1 MKKFNQIKYPVKN
14 HQILA
19 GSFILVVL
27 ALGGCATLP
36 DPVLVDDSIDSPGSL
51 LSVDEL
57 IEEGDTSFQ
66 GGDIDSAQVSYAL
79 AVERAPENVE
89 ALFKLGFVHSE
100 KSSLRVAESV
110 LRHALRQDPKH
121 LASKQTLAMILMR
134 LERLDEADVMFSELI
149 EENPSGWEAFNGL
162 GVVRDMQGRHPEAQ
176 EYFLNAL
183 ALRPRT
189 ASISNNLGYSFYM
202 AGDYGNAELHLR
214 KAIQF
219 DTAYERAWSN
229 LALVFSREGRY
240 KDASAA
246 FQKIVRQ
253 HQAANNLGYLGLLQG
268 DKSLAREQLNQAII
282 LSPTYYD
289 VATRNLENIDGR
301 AVGSALD
308 VLPNTIESSANKQS
322 GASVSTG
329 VGVVANSNKEV
340 EASNAIKVKKQKSLD
355 IALMQR
361 YLNYIGFDVGNP
373 DGLLGENTIS
383 AVKDFQ
389 RVAELEVDGKIG
401 PATKRTLLNSVTL
414 RTQKELKA
422 VGYQIK
428 ASDGVLNE
436 STKQAIRK
444 FQTDQQIPV
453 SGIVDG
459 QLIDE
464 LVRQR
469 ERVREDFN
477 SIETPDLTARG

>member
-1 MKKFNQIKYPVKN
+1 M
-14 HQILA
+14 
-19 GSFILVVL
+19 
-27 ALGGCATLP
+27 
-36 DPVLVDDSIDSPGSL
+36 
-51 LSVDEL
+51 
-57 IEEGDTSFQ
+57 
-66 GGDIDSAQVSYAL
+66 
-79 AVERAPENVE
+79 
-89 ALFKLGFVHSE
+89 
-100 KSSLRVAESV
+100 
-110 LRHALRQDPKH
+110 
-121 LASKQTLAMILMR
+121 
-134 LERLDEADVMFSELI
+134 
-149 EENPSGWEAFNGL
+149 
-162 GVVRDMQGRHPEAQ
+162 
-176 EYFLNAL
+176 
-183 ALRPRT
+183 
-189 ASISNNLGYSFYM
+189 
-202 AGDYGNAELHLR
+202 
-214 KAIQF
+214 
-219 DTAYERAWSN
+219 
-229 LALVFSREGRY
+229 
-240 KDASAA
+240 
-246 FQKIVRQ
+246 
-253 HQAANNLGYLGLLQG
+253 
-268 DKSLAREQLNQAII
+268 
-282 LSPTYYD
+282 
-289 VATRNLENIDGR
+289 
-301 AVGSALD
+301 
-308 VLPNTIESSANKQS
+308 PNTIESSANKQS

-428 ASDGVLNE
+428 VSDGVLNE

>member
-1 MKKFNQIKYPVKN
+1 MYSAKKPQIF
-14 HQILA
+14 I
-19 GSFILVVL
+19 GSFVLIVL

-36 DPVLVDDSIDSPGSL
+36 EPVIDEDSIGPGNL
-51 LSVDEL
+51 LTVEEL
-57 IEEGDTSFQ
+57 IDEGDNAFQ
-66 GGDIDSAQVSYAL
+66 SGDIDSAQVSYAL
-79 AVERAPENVE
+79 AVERAPENVD

-134 LERLDEADVMFSELI
+134 LERLGEADVMFSELI

-176 EYFLNAL
+176 KYFIHAL

-202 AGDYGNAELHLR
+202 AEDYGNAELHLR
-214 KAIQF
+214 RAIQF
-219 DTAYERAWSN
+219 DAEYERAWSN

-268 DKSLAREQLNQAII
+268 DKSLAREQLNQAIL

-289 VATRNLENIDGR
+289 VAKRNLENIDGR
-301 AVGSALD
+301 VVAPSSD
-308 VLPNTIESSANKQS
+308 VLPNTNESSTIKQS
-322 GASVSTG
+322 DASISTS
-329 VGVVANSNKEV
+329 VGVVANSNGVLKV
-340 EASNAIKVKKQKSLD
+340 SDAADVKKQKSLD
-355 IALMQR
+355 IALYQR
-361 YLNYIGFDVGNP
+361 YLNYIGFDVGKP
-373 DGLLGENTIS
+373 DGVLGENTVS
-383 AVKDFQ
+383 AIKDFQ

-401 PATKRTLLNSVTL
+401 PVTKRTILNSVTL

-428 ASDGVLNE
+428 VSDGIMNE
-436 STKQAIRK
+436 STKRAIRK
-444 FQTDQQIPV
+444 FQTDQQMPV
-453 SGIVDG
+453 SGLVDG
-459 QLIDE
+459 QLIDV
-464 LVRQR
+464 LLKQR
-469 ERVREDFN
+469 ERVRKEFN